1 MIMTKINI
9 FEANATGVDKVF
21 TVINYVV
28 LSLLGIVTLY
38 PILYV
43 VSSSFSSTEA
53 VAAGQVFLLPVD
65 FSLDGYK
72 AVFEY
77 KDIWLGY
84 GNTIFYTVV
93 GTIVNVIL
101 SLLLAYP
108 LSRKDLF
115 GCKKITFLLTLT
127 MLFNAGLIPTYLLM
141 SDLHLIN
148 TRFVVILLGLL
159 TVRNIILARSF
170 YQSSIGNDLIEAA
183 KIDGATEWQVFG
195 MIIIPL
201 SKPIIAVLALFTMVE
216 YWNEFFTSM
225 IYLNDKGKYPLQL
238 FLREI
243 LVMNNIDPSVMAV
256 DMETMEAMY
265 GLHELLK
272 YSVIVVASLP
282 IMMIYP
288 FIQKFFVR
296 GVMDG
301 AIKG

>member
-1 MIMTKINI
+1 MILKINI
-9 FEANATGVDKVF
+9 FEANSTGTDKIF
-21 TVINYVV
+21 TILNYILLSFLGVI
-28 LSLLGIVTLY
+28 TLY

-43 VSSSFSSTEA
+43 LSSSFSSTDA
-53 VAAGQVFLLPVD
+53 VASGKVVLFPVD

-93 GTIVNVIL
+93 GTALNIIL

-108 LSRKDLF
+108 LSRNDLY
-115 GCKKITFLLTLT
+115 GRKQITFLLTLT

-141 SDLHLIN
+141 SDLNLIN

-170 YQSSIGNDLIEAA
+170 YQSSIGNELVEAA
-183 KIDGATEWQVFG
+183 KIDGATEWQILG
-195 MIIIPL
+195 MVIIPL

-256 DMETMEAMY
+256 DMKTMEAMY

-272 YSVIVVASLP
+272 YAVIVVASLP